1 MPGQYDIYS
10 LLTLIQSEIQKV
22 GFGLTWVTM
31 EYNKKRNR
39 VSIAN
44 AHRISIL
51 ASYKSNSLLR
61 LLGFN
66 KNIKLNHNFDNG
78 DLTYPM
84 RNGNNEV
91 EYLMLS
97 ATKPVEA
104 DQSPLVTPIFSLFG
118 YTDFIEYVMVG
129 NTQTPLLGYLPVQS
143 TYGNQAYW
151 KFNPAYYVRVQK
163 QNIRSLSITICNE
176 VGDVFIFEDGN
187 VICRLHFRRIR

>member
-1 MPGQYDIYS
+1 
-10 LLTLIQSEIQKV
+10 
-22 GFGLTWVTM
+22 M
-31 EYNKKRNR
+31 EYNNERNK

-66 KNIKLNHNFDNG
+66 KNIKLNNNFDNG
-78 DLTYPM
+78 DLTYLM
-84 RNGNNEV
+84 RDGRDEV

-97 ATKPVEA
+97 ATIPVEA
-104 DQSPLVTPIFSLFG
+104 DQSPLVTPISSLFV

-143 TYGNQAYW
+143 TWGNQAY
-151 KFNPAYYVRVQK
+151 
-163 QNIRSLSITICNE
+163 
-176 VGDVFIFEDGN
+176 
-187 VICRLHFRRIR
+187 